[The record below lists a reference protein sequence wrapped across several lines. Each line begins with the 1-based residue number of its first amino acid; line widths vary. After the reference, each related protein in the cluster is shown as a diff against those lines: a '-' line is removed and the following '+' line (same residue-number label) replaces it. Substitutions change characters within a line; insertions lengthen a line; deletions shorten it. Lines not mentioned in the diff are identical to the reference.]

1 MMTHILG
8 IADIGLNLPVLI
20 AQTVNFVA
28 LILILRLFVYK
39 PVLNMLHTRSER
51 IREGL
56 QAAERGRE
64 AQAEANREA
73 QEQIDAARREGQ
85 NIIAQAQQVSQR
97 LQEDGRTQAQTQAEA
112 LLQRA
117 RSEIQLE
124 RDNAIAELR
133 REFADLTIAA
143 AEKVIGQSLDR
154 AAHQRLIEQT
164 LAESSFREN

>member
-1 MMTHILG
+1 MMTLILG

-97 LQEDGRTQAQTQAEA
+97 LQEDGRTQAQTQAEV